1 MVHNGDAQPP
11 LIDMRIAS
19 NLTQRGTVWYF
30 RARVPEHLVAEFG
43 RKMVSVSLKTGDL
56 NTAKLRARRRR
67 EELDR
72 AFEALEPN
80 STRPDDTFRG
90 TALHMSEE
98 EIAQLCERYKASTLV
113 EDERLRVNGISSN
126 ARTLDL
132 DIFESGLPVL
142 RESYARGDL
151 SGVYPSLKNFLK
163 KIDLKIHRQS
173 PAFELLARRFQ
184 LVEIQTF
191 EAIQQRRLGVA
202 VPMPAA
208 PSVSLTVDGVYRSWL
223 IQKKSRL
230 PKTVRAF
237 EQAFEEFK
245 SRCDVSAARSIEK
258 KHAVQ
263 FRNKLFDENKLSA
276 RTVSKHLS
284 FLRAAFQCSV
294 DDGVLEVNPFN
305 GVKVA
310 EDEQEQRTKARVP
323 FSVAELQKIFT
334 SDIYQTGYVARPS
347 LGDACYWLPLL
358 ALHSGARLEELAQL
372 GSDSI
377 LEHPKFGWYFK
388 IRTEG
393 TRRVKNKNSWRNVP
407 VHPSLLKFGFLQYVT
422 KRTGQLFPA
431 LKADKYGK
439 VGTVFSTWFGLHLT
453 TLGIVDERKVFHSF
467 RHTFIQVCKTKSLQI
482 PPEVREAMV
491 GHVSAD
497 KISAEY
503 GEDFYPLDPQVL
515 AMKCIDF
522 SGLELGHLVKSKPSQ
537 EIAK

>member
-1 MVHNGDAQPP
+1 MVMHNHPK
-11 LIDMRIAS
+11 IDMRIAS

-30 RARVPEHLVAEFG
+30 RARVPAHLVAEFG
-43 RKMVSVSLKTGDL
+43 REMVSVSLKTGDL

-72 AFEALEPN
+72 ALQALEPN
-80 STRPDDTFRG
+80 SPHPDDTYRG

-98 EIAQLCERYKASTLV
+98 EIAQLCERYKALALI
-113 EDERLRVNGISSN
+113 EDEKQRVGGISRN
-126 ARTLDL
+126 ERTLDL
-132 DIFESGLPVL
+132 DIFEAGLPIL
-142 RESYARGDL
+142 REAYARGDV
-151 SGVYPSLKNFLK
+151 SSVYPSLTGFLK
-163 KIDLKIHRQS
+163 KIDLKIYRQS

-184 LVEIQTF
+184 LVEIQVY

-208 PSVSLTVDGVYRSWL
+208 PSASLTIDDVYRCWL

-263 FRNKLFDENKLSA
+263 FRNKLFEENKLSA
-276 RTVSKHLS
+276 RTISKHVS

-310 EDEQEQRTKARVP
+310 EDEQEQKTKARVP
-323 FSVAELQKIFT
+323 FSVDELQKIFT
-334 SDIYQTGYVARPS
+334 SDVYQDGYVARPS
-347 LGDACYWLPLL
+347 LGDACFWLPLL

-377 LEHPKFGWYFK
+377 LKHPEFGWYFK

-407 VHPSLLKFGFLQYVT
+407 VHPSLLKFGFLEYVK

-431 LKADKYGK
+431 LKGDKYGK

-453 TLGIVDERKVFHSF
+453 TLGITDERKVFHSF
-467 RHTFIQVCKTKSLQI
+467 RHTFIQICKTKSLHI
-482 PPEVREAMV
+482 PPEVREAIV

-497 KISAEY
+497 RISAEY
-503 GEDFYPLDPQVL
+503 GDDFYPLDPQVM
-515 AMKCIDF
+515 AMKSVEF
-522 SGLELGHLVKSKPSQ
+522 SGLELGHLVKS
-537 EIAK
+537 